1 MRTKMLKGVKFVVCV
16 ESTNRPRIDM
26 VSVFDNRTGQFWTDA
41 MIHDRGIKRFLD
53 MADMSESLNW
63 NLNGDGAKYQFH
75 WVSSNDG
82 VAYIF
87 D

>member
-1 MRTKMLKGVKFVVCV
+1 MRTKMLKNATLVVRV
-16 ESTNRPRIDM
+16 ESTNRPRINT

-41 MIHDRGIKRFLD
+41 MIHERGIERFLD
-53 MADMSESLNW
+53 MADMRESLNW
-63 NLNGDGAKYQFH
+63 NLNGDDAKYQFH
-75 WVSSNDG
+75 WVSRNDG

>member
-1 MRTKMLKGVKFVVCV
+1 MRTKMLKGAKLVVCV
-16 ESTNRPRIDM
+16 ESTNRPRIDT

-41 MIHDRGIKRFLD
+41 MIHERGIKRFLD
-53 MADMSESLNW
+53 TTDMRESLNW
-63 NLNGDGAKYQFH
+63 NLNGDDTKYQFH
-75 WVSSNDG
+75 WASGNDG

>member
-1 MRTKMLKGVKFVVCV
+1 MRTKMLKNAKLVVRV
-16 ESTNRPRIDM
+16 ESTNRPRIDT

-41 MIHDRGIKRFLD
+41 MIHERGIERFLD